1 MPSLVMSQADCAR
14 PTFLVDWQRHVAYV
28 NLSEIRADQSV
39 EPPSGVGNGAERG
52 KFFMDNPLVIV
63 LVVIAVIVIAAA
75 IYWMTR
81 GKGRRLEQQRDRA
94 ADHREQAQGA
104 AHRAGE
110 AELAARRNAEEAE
123 RERERAVELE
133 HKAAETDPDRP
144 R

>member
-1 MPSLVMSQADCAR
+1 MSQADVAR
-14 PTFLVDWQRHVAYV
+14 PTFLVDWQRHVAYI
-28 NLSEIRADQSV
+28 NLGGIRADQSV
-39 EPPSGVGNGAERG
+39 EPPSGVGNGGAEKGR
-52 KFFMDNPLVIV
+52 FFMDNPLVIV

-81 GKGRRLEQQRDRA
+81 GKARRLEQQRDRA

-104 AHRAGE
+104 AQRAGE